1 MSMETNSS
9 SQDSPVDGAAGGNLK
24 ETLGVLGDDSRH
36 LNLVDRLKDVTEWGI
51 GGLLAAL
58 VP

>member
-1 MSMETNSS
+1 MSMETNCS
-9 SQDSPVDGAAGGNLK
+9 SQDSPVDGAAGGILK
-24 ETLGVLGDDSRH
+24 ETLALIGDHSRH
-36 LNLVDRLKDVTEWGI
+36 LNLVDRVKDVSEWGI

>member
-1 MSMETNSS
+1 METNSS
-9 SQDSPVDGAAGGNLK
+9 SHDSPVDGAAGGILK
-24 ETLGVLGDDSRH
+24 ETLGLIGDDSRH
-36 LNLVDRLKDVTEWGI
+36 LNLVDRVKDVSEWGV

>member
-9 SQDSPVDGAAGGNLK
+9 SQDSPMDGAAGRILK
-24 ETLGVLGDDSRH
+24 ETLGLIGDESRH
-36 LNLVDRLKDVTEWGI
+36 LNLVDRVKDVTEWGI
-51 GGLLAAL
+51 GGLVAAL

>member
-9 SQDSPVDGAAGGNLK
+9 SQDSRVDGAAGGILK
-24 ETLGVLGDDSRH
+24 ETLGLVRDDSRH
-36 LNLVDRLKDVTEWGI
+36 LNLVDRVKDVSEWGI